1 MAFVLM
7 LVLVARSR
15 LFEAFCSSTM
25 SLTFWHFVS
34 PIVVRLN
41 DKKIR
46 PDSLPKNVAE
56 RGSR

>member
-1 MAFVLM
+1 T
-7 LVLVARSR
+7 RSR
-15 LFEAFCSSTM
+15 FFEAFCSSTM
-25 SLTFWHFVS
+25 GLTFWHFVS
-34 PIVVRLN
+34 PIIVRLS

>member
-1 MAFVLM
+1 VLM
-7 LVLVARSR
+7 LIARSR
-15 LFEAFCSSTM
+15 FFEAFCSSTM